1 MRNQGAEHRP
11 HIQERKPCP
20 INTLDFAKKFKILA
34 LSQSDG
40 INVHAAKEI
49 LHLSLRVTVGNAA
62 IS

>member
-1 MRNQGAEHRP
+1 MP
-11 HIQERKPCP
+11 
-20 INTLDFAKKFKILA
+20 FSKKLA

-49 LHLSLRVTVGNAA
+49 LQLSLRVTVGSAA